1 MSREDNNNKI
11 NEISIFQLL
20 RSTGYL
26 PPLTEEELNVF
37 DTLYQDYQFKLAD
50 VKIDPD
56 EIIEGSFYKTGKVIK
71 FESGDNDS
79 EIRNLNMAARK
90 GQEIPKDLMGKI
102 KNKHS
107 DLGREDDK

>member
-1 MSREDNNNKI
+1 MSKEDDINKI
-11 NEISIFQLL
+11 NEISIFQML
-20 RSTGYL
+20 RLTGYL

-37 DTLYQDYQFKLAD
+37 DTLYKDYLFKLAD

-56 EIIEGSFYKTGKVIK
+56 KIMEGTFIKTGKVIK
-71 FESGDNDS
+71 FETGYYNS

-90 GQEIPKDLMGKI
+90 GQDIPKEFLDKI
-102 KNKHS
+102 KKKHI